1 MILNI
6 SYPTQAPEQP
16 KKGTDPTTDLIGN
29 LYYIIYTFYT
39 PTETFKCSFDDIIE
53 SDSLTVALKTY
64 LQVTPWVPPPSSSAS
79 PLKASGRRLH
89 PKEGDVRVQRNEG
102 RRKTGK

>member
-16 KKGTDPTTDLIGN
+16 KKGTDPTDLIGN

-53 SDSLTVALKTY
+53 SDSLTAALKTY
-64 LQVTPWVPPPSSSAS
+64 LQVTPWVPAHPRALHHLRLLDAAYIP
-79 PLKASGRRLH
+79 RR
-89 PKEGDVRVQRNEG
+89 VM
-102 RRKTGK
+102 